1 MREATP
7 RRLPVTLSAVADELL
22 SSWISRHAA
31 FYAVPPNI
39 MLRHCLPDASS
50 LRAADLHLTDAQ
62 TLHLSQMVALEPAV
76 VRRMTFANVLQS
88 SRRLIAA
95 KPLQSCPNCS
105 RGHKDPRP
113 ILRSQL
119 LGWRITC
126 PLCGDLLQ
134 DSRGRDLPSPF
145 RQYRSTALQGE
156 SLLDAEAERG
166 VRTWASPTDIARL
179 LLMRRIPRPLPR
191 QQELWRFRVLGVVIL
206 ELDDIVCAQRENLPT
221 PASPILPLHL
231 RLSLLAGVAIV
242 ERVGPEMLGMLRNHT
257 IGGNRTRFSDLA
269 DRSIAQSRQS
279 PVPSQLQL
287 I

>member
-1 MREATP
+1 MCVRNATV
-7 RRLPVTLSAVADELL
+7 RRAIMFGERFSAVL
-22 SSWISRHAA
+22 S
-31 FYAVPPNI
+31 
-39 MLRHCLPDASS
+39 
-50 LRAADLHLTDAQ
+50 
-62 TLHLSQMVALEPAV
+62 E
-76 VRRMTFANVLQS
+76 LQS
-88 SRRLIAA
+88 
-95 KPLQSCPNCS
+95 
-105 RGHKDPRP
+105 
-113 ILRSQL
+113 RSQ
-119 LGWRITC
+119 GSKTDPAEPVAGVAYHC

-191 QQELWRFRVLGVVIL
+191 QEELWRFRVLGAVIS
-206 ELDDIVCAQRENLPT
+206 ELDDIVCAERENLST

-231 RLSLLAGVAIV
+231 RLALLAGVAIV

-257 IGGNRTRFSDLA
+257 RGDNRTRFRDLA

-279 PVPSQLQL
+279 PVPSQLRL